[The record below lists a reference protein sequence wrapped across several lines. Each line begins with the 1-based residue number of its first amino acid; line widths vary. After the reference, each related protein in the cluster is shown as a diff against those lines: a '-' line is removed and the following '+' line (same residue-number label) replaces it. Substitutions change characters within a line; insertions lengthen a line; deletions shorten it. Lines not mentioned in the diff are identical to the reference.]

1 MRRTNE
7 QGLGEVLRE
16 FFENN
21 IEIHEKIMAVRIE
34 RAWKKVLV
42 TMAERYTTNI
52 YVKDRVLHV
61 QISSSVLRNEL
72 LLQKE
77 LLIKNLNNEVEEP
90 FLSDIVIR

>member
-34 RAWKKVLV
+34 RAWKKYW
-42 TMAERYTTNI
+42 ERWLNAI
-52 YVKDRVLHV
+52 
-61 QISSSVLRNEL
+61 
-72 LLQKE
+72 
-77 LLIKNLNNEVEEP
+77 LLIYM
-90 FLSDIVIR
+90 